1 MPPSTKRSIY
11 FFAGLLVIVLVYSLY
26 NIYLLD
32 AWFFE
37 VTSRAVRHVIR
48 FASIIIV
55 FGIGLWVFRKWG
67 PPDWLVTIWLIFYG
81 TGLLILVLLGI
92 FDGWIHSFGQSF
104 RDMTVTFHEFLISP
118 AAYVIV
124 GIIGRAARR

>member
-1 MPPSTKRSIY
+1 MPPSLKRSIY
-11 FFAGLLVIVLVYSLY
+11 FSAGLLVIVLVYSLY

-32 AWFFE
+32 ARFFE

-55 FGIGLWVFRKWG
+55 FGTGLWVFRKWG

-104 RDMTVTFHEFLISP
+104 RDMAVTFHEFLISP